1 MRVAAFRR
9 RRDPIIRE
17 KRSRVRS
24 LQNLGRSGHRRRVGM
39 DAIFDL
45 TGSYTDI
52 FANGLAWNLLN
63 TVIVTSLMLRNRR
76 RRAAAFA

>member
-1 MRVAAFRR
+1 
-9 RRDPIIRE
+9 
-17 KRSRVRS
+17 
-24 LQNLGRSGHRRRVGM
+24 M

-63 TVIVTSLMLRNRR
+63 TVIVMSLMLRNRR